1 MEKSDIDKIELKYLE
16 FEDYLEIKDVMKSA
30 YSSLPDPYYVKKQG
44 FQLFFSVKTNIF
56 TFSPCNQP
64 LSRG

>member
-1 MEKSDIDKIELKYLE
+1 MAAMNPGWGSTSIAPGDSPGWTIHNNPE
-16 FEDYLEIKDVMKSA
+16 
-30 YSSLPDPYYVKKQG
+30 PYYVKKQG